1 MLTNRRVLGWRNPWT
16 IIGRCGLKVRAGVP
30 EMSRQVTPLS
40 EPQHSVGKYIRS
52 IGRHY
57 FNTLIVMMLLIGA
70 TYMTVLLALDRHSL
84 QQNISFLTS
93 NQFIRFQQLANQ
105 TRAIMRASADA
116 KLPEYVIG
124 PMRDDIL
131 QTINDIRVAG
141 HQLDIAHAEIRRNFL
156 ERLIPRDE
164 ETERLRCDLKA
175 RLDDFLRR
183 AERIADAGTK
193 ERRERYSFWGAIDFA
208 VASDSVLMRQFGD
221 VIRRSHERSGVS
233 IHNAKL
239 IGTSL
244 LSLIAVSVVLT
255 GLFLFSPLLRKLSN
269 EHRRTL
275 KYEGQMARLAHTD
288 ALTGLGNRSSF
299 NGAMTHLFAKLEQ
312 SGEGFSLLL
321 IDLDCFKS
329 INDSYGHPAGDAVL
343 RHVGH
348 ALQDTIRASDIVARL
363 GGDEFAV
370 LLPGLL
376 DESVLAAIAGRAMRA
391 IAAEISFDGRTLQTS
406 VSIGGAVVPSH
417 ANDEASLLRVAD
429 LALYAAKST
438 RNAAVIFDEAA
449 LKRRVEENHL
459 SLALLRA
466 ADRNEFVVHY
476 QPKIDLATGMQIGSE
491 ALVRWQHPKLGLL
504 PPGRFLPLMEGTQ
517 LIRSMNRAVI
527 ETVGRDLRAWH
538 TAGLVPGAISI
549 NLPEVLLVSEEG
561 YNLIA
566 GAVRENHLKWTD
578 FAVEITEDVFLN
590 RNAEQILKSIT
601 RFREHGVSVSL
612 DDFGTGFASLVHLRD
627 FPFDE
632 LKIDRSFIF
641 GIETD
646 PRSVQIIRAMI
657 DLSRNLGK
665 RCVAEGI
672 ETETQRRFLLEAGCE
687 VGQGYLFARPEPAA
701 LAGAR
706 LPTRFI
712 GLDQKVETVFR
723 KHA

>member
-1 MLTNRRVLGWRNPWT
+1 M
-16 IIGRCGLKVRAGVP
+16 
-30 EMSRQVTPLS
+30 S
-40 EPQHSVGKYIRS
+40 EPQQSVGKYIRS

-70 TYMTVLLALDRHSL
+70 TYMTLLLALERHSL

-105 TRAIMRASADA
+105 TRAIMRASADT
-116 KLPEYVIG
+116 KLPDYTIG

-131 QTINDIRVAG
+131 QAISDIRVAG
-141 HQLDIAHAEIRRNFL
+141 RQLDITHAEISKNFL

-164 ETERLRCDLKA
+164 ETERLQRDLKA

-183 AERIADAGTK
+183 AQRIADSGTK

-255 GLFLFSPLLRKLSN
+255 GLFLFSPLLRKLSS
-269 EHRRTL
+269 EHRRTMD
-275 KYEGQMARLAHTD
+275 YEGRMAHLAHTD

-299 NGAMTHLFAKLEQ
+299 NEAMTHLFAKLEQ
-312 SGEGFSLLL
+312 CGAGFSLLL

-329 INDSYGHPAGDAVL
+329 INDSFGHPAGDAVL
-343 RHVGH
+343 RHVAR

-376 DESVLAAIAGRAMRA
+376 DESVLATIAGRAMQS

-429 LALYAAKST
+429 LALYAAKNR

-449 LKRRVEENHL
+449 LKRRVEENQL
-459 SLALLRA
+459 SLALVRA

-476 QPKIDLATGMQIGSE
+476 QPKIDLATGAQIGSE

-517 LIRSMNRAVI
+517 LIRSMTRAVV
-527 ETVGRDLRAWH
+527 ETVGRDLRAWQA
-538 TAGLVPGAISI
+538 AGLVPGAISI
-549 NLPEVLLVSEEG
+549 NLPEVLLVGDEG
-561 YNLIA
+561 YNLLA
-566 GAVRENHLKWTD
+566 KAVRENHLEWTD

-590 RNAEQILKSIT
+590 RNAEQILKSVT
-601 RFREHGVSVSL
+601 RFREHAVSVSL

-632 LKIDRSFIF
+632 LKIDRSFIS

-646 PRSVQIIRAMI
+646 PRSVQIVRAMI

-672 ETETQRRFLLEAGCE
+672 ETEAQRRFLLKAGCE
-687 VGQGYLFARPEPAA
+687 VGQGYLFAKPEPAA
-701 LAGAR
+701 LAAAR
-706 LPTRFI
+706 LPKRFI
-712 GLDQKVETVFR
+712 AIEQKVAVLR
-723 KHA
+723 PQRA

>member
-1 MLTNRRVLGWRNPWT
+1 MLTDKRIFGRRNPWT
-16 IIGRCGLKVRAGVP
+16 IIGLRGLKDRAGVP
-30 EMSRQVTPLS
+30 EMSGQVTPLS

-70 TYMTVLLALDRHSL
+70 TYMTLLLALERHSL

-105 TRAIMRASADA
+105 TRAIMRASADS

-131 QTINDIRVAG
+131 QGINDIRVAG

-164 ETERLRCDLKA
+164 ETERLRRDLKV
-175 RLDDFLRR
+175 RLDEFLRR

-221 VIRRSHERSGVS
+221 VISRSHERSGVS

-255 GLFLFSPLLRKLSN
+255 GLFLFTPLLRKLSN

-299 NGAMTHLFAKLEQ
+299 NETMTHLFTKLEQ
-312 SGEGFSLLL
+312 SGAGFSVLF

-329 INDSYGHPAGDAVL
+329 INDSFGHPAGDAVL
-343 RHVGH
+343 RHVAR

-376 DESVLAAIAGRAMRA
+376 DESVLAAIAGRAM
-391 IAAEISFDGRTLQTS
+391 
-406 VSIGGAVVPSH
+406 
-417 ANDEASLLRVAD
+417 
-429 LALYAAKST
+429 
-438 RNAAVIFDEAA
+438 
-449 LKRRVEENHL
+449 
-459 SLALLRA
+459 
-466 ADRNEFVVHY
+466 
-476 QPKIDLATGMQIGSE
+476 
-491 ALVRWQHPKLGLL
+491 
-504 PPGRFLPLMEGTQ
+504 
-517 LIRSMNRAVI
+517 
-527 ETVGRDLRAWH
+527 
-538 TAGLVPGAISI
+538 
-549 NLPEVLLVSEEG
+549 
-561 YNLIA
+561 
-566 GAVRENHLKWTD
+566 
-578 FAVEITEDVFLN
+578 
-590 RNAEQILKSIT
+590 
-601 RFREHGVSVSL
+601 
-612 DDFGTGFASLVHLRD
+612 
-627 FPFDE
+627 
-632 LKIDRSFIF
+632 
-641 GIETD
+641 
-646 PRSVQIIRAMI
+646 
-657 DLSRNLGK
+657 
-665 RCVAEGI
+665 
-672 ETETQRRFLLEAGCE
+672 
-687 VGQGYLFARPEPAA
+687 
-701 LAGAR
+701 
-706 LPTRFI
+706 
-712 GLDQKVETVFR
+712 
-723 KHA
+723 

>member
-1 MLTNRRVLGWRNPWT
+1 
-16 IIGRCGLKVRAGVP
+16 
-30 EMSRQVTPLS
+30 MSRQVKPLG
-40 EPQHSVGKYIRS
+40 EPQQSVGKYIRS

-70 TYMTVLLALDRHSL
+70 TYMTVVLALERHSL

-105 TRAIMRASADA
+105 TRAIMRASADT
-116 KLPEYVIG
+116 KLPEYIIG

-131 QTINDIRVAG
+131 QAIDDIRVAG
-141 HQLDIAHAEIRRNFL
+141 RQLDVTHAEIGKNFL
-156 ERLIPRDE
+156 ERLIPRDD
-164 ETERLRCDLKA
+164 ETERLRRDLNA
-175 RLDDFLRR
+175 RLGDFLGR
-183 AERIADAGTK
+183 AEKIANAGTK
-193 ERRERYSFWGAIDFA
+193 DRRERYSFWGAIDFA
-208 VASDSVLMRQFGD
+208 AASDSILMRQFGD
-221 VIRRSHERSGVS
+221 LIRRSHERSGVS
-233 IHNAKL
+233 IQNAKL

-269 EHRRTL
+269 EHRRTMN
-275 KYEGQMARLAHTD
+275 YEGQMARLAHTD

-299 NGAMTHLFAKLEQ
+299 NQTMTHLFTTLEQ
-312 SGEGFSLLL
+312 SGAGFSLLL
-321 IDLDCFKS
+321 VDLDHFKG
-329 INDSYGHPAGDAVL
+329 INDSFGHPAGDAVL
-343 RHVGH
+343 RHVAC

-370 LLPGLL
+370 LLPGLS
-376 DESVLAAIAGRAMRA
+376 DESVLAGIAARAMQA
-391 IAAEISFDGRTLQTS
+391 IAAGISFDGRILQTS

-429 LALYAAKST
+429 LALYSAKSS
-438 RNAAVIFDEAA
+438 RNTAVIFDEAA
-449 LKRRVEENHL
+449 LKRRVEENQL
-459 SLALLRA
+459 SLALVRA

-476 QPKIDLATGMQIGSE
+476 QPKIDLATGAPIGSE

-504 PPGRFLPLMEGTQ
+504 SPGRFLPLMEGTQ
-517 LIRSMNRAVI
+517 LMRSMTRAVV
-527 ETVGRDLRAWH
+527 ETVGRDLKAWQA
-538 TAGLVPGAISI
+538 AGLVPGAISI
-549 NLPEVLLVSEEG
+549 NLPELLLVCEEG

-566 GAVRENHLKWTD
+566 AAVRENHLQWRD
-578 FAVEITEDVFLN
+578 FAIEITEDVFLN
-590 RNAEQILKSIT
+590 RNAEEILKGVM
-601 RFREHGVSVSL
+601 RFREHGVSISL

-632 LKIDRSFIF
+632 LKIDRSFIA

-672 ETETQRRFLLEAGCE
+672 ETEAQRRFLLEAGCE
-687 VGQGYLFARPEPAA
+687 VGQGYLFAKPEPAA

-706 LPTRFI
+706 LPQRFI
-712 GLDQKVETVFR
+712 DIEQKVAVLR
-723 KHA
+723 PQRA